1 MAAAFRLILG
11 FWLCALASAGQV
23 RADTLGQPY
32 FESIAGTANVGNG
45 VITIISQDNR
55 GLLWF
60 GTPEG
65 LYSHDGHRF
74 RVFRNRAND
83 PTTIGDDYVRA
94 LLPHSDGTLWVATQ
108 GAGLSVYD
116 PRTDRFTNHRPRPGD
131 ASSLPSVATLAL
143 AEGSDG
149 DVWVGFGNLGM
160 ARWNRAAQRFEGF
173 PPEIGKPGALQHEIV
188 RCLVRARNGDLW
200 IGTGNGL
207 QRRRAGSQVF
217 ERIASDP
224 AAPDSL
230 DGHYVYALLE
240 GHDGRIWIG
249 TQSHG
254 AAVLD
259 PSSGQLR
266 RLDAAN
272 ALSHPWVSGFVEPRP
287 GRIWVH
293 TYGGGIDVIDA
304 ATLAVV
310 QRIKSDLSIPGG
322 LALDRLTAPFQDRA
336 GLVWVGTWGSGLQRH
351 NPGNGAAFRTLRH
364 SAQQPNGLSIG
375 SVLSTLPIDARTL
388 MVGTGGNGIDIVDL
402 DRGVIA
408 GHRAHPSTP
417 GSLRDGTIRALVRD
431 AEGSIWVGTQQ
442 AGLQRYTPATSSFS
456 EPVPGISGG
465 PIRALLPIRGG
476 LLVIGTQAGLQI
488 LDPRSG
494 AIRSVRLS
502 AERAFTDPIWSLA
515 EDAAGQVWIG
525 TPNMLVRLPAGA
537 QFPVRVES
545 AEVALRAITDLHL
558 QAADQLYAIG
568 PRGIGRLVHWA
579 QGQPVFEDF
588 GATLGPQPAGFG
600 QQLLPDAR
608 GRLWSARALI
618 DPVSRQV
625 EPVGVADG
633 VDIGSVE
640 TGSGSISPDGL
651 LFFGG
656 TRGLLIIDPERF
668 MPWRF
673 SPPLLVTSVEV
684 DGQVLPHGG
693 LTGGIELRPGQRR
706 LNVEFAALDYSAPDS
721 VRYAFRL
728 VGLDEDWIETDAA
741 QRIASYHNLWP
752 GDYRLEVRARAR
764 NGPWGVTPLV
774 LPVTVIPTWWQTPMA
789 LGLALL
795 GLLLSGYGGVR
806 LRTLQMRR
814 RAHDLEALV
823 ERRTSELSQAKVKA
837 EGALAEL
844 KGTQR
849 QLVAAEKMA
858 SLGQLV
864 AGVAHEINTPVGIAI
879 TAASHLEELAREG
892 AGKLTNDR
900 LSATDLNRWKLE
912 VAESS
917 RLILTSLLQAGTLIA
932 SFKQVSV
939 DQSSDQ
945 RRQFALKAFLNEVQT
960 TLTPTLR
967 RTRHQLVIECSDE
980 VELDSYPG
988 ALFQILTNLVNN
1000 ALLHAFEGERPGT
1013 MLIRA
1018 RAEGELLE
1026 LVFSDDGRGMDA
1038 ETALRAFD
1046 PFFTT
1051 RRSGGGSG
1059 LGLHIVHNLVT
1070 QLLAGDIEL
1079 DTAPGQGTRF
1089 TLRFARVTPEAR
1101 AGARS

>member
-1 MAAAFRLILG
+1 MAASFRLVLG
-11 FWLCALASAGQV
+11 LLLCALLGAGQV
-23 RADTLGQPY
+23 RADALGQPY
-32 FESIAGTANVGNG
+32 FESITGTANLGNG
-45 VITIISQDNR
+45 VITIIAQDTR

-74 RVFRNRAND
+74 RVYRNLAND
-83 PTTIGDDYVRA
+83 PESIGDDYIRA

-116 PRTDRFTNHRPRPGD
+116 PRTDRFSNHRPRPGD
-131 ASSLPSVATLAL
+131 ASSLPSFATLAL
-143 AEGSDG
+143 AEGDDG

-160 ARWNRAAQRFEGF
+160 GRWKRSAQRFEAY
-173 PPEIGKPGALQHEIV
+173 PPEPGKAGALQDEIV
-188 RCLVRARNGDLW
+188 RCLLRARNGDLW

-207 QRRRAGSQVF
+207 QLRRAGSQVF
-217 ERIASDP
+217 ERMASDP
-224 AAPDSL
+224 GVPGSL
-230 DGHYVYALLE
+230 DGVYVYALLE
-240 GHDGRIWIG
+240 SSDGRIWIG
-249 TQSHG
+249 TQSQG

-259 PSSGQLR
+259 PVSGELK

-287 GRIWVH
+287 GRVWVH

-304 ATLAVV
+304 GALAIV

-322 LALDRLTAPFQDRA
+322 LALDRLTAPYQDRA
-336 GLVWVGTWGSGLQRH
+336 GLIWVGTWGSGLQRH

-364 SAQQPNGLSIG
+364 SPQQPHGLTIG
-375 SVLSTLPIDARTL
+375 SVLSTLPLDANTV

-408 GHRAHPSTP
+408 GHRADRDTP
-417 GSLRDGTIRALVRD
+417 GALRDGTIRALTRD
-431 AEGSIWVGTQQ
+431 AAGNIWVGTQQ
-442 AGLQRYTPATSSFS
+442 AGLQRYDASSNTFS
-456 EPVPGISGG
+456 KPVPGITGG
-465 PIRALLPIRGG
+465 PIRCLLPVRGG
-476 LLVIGTQAGLQI
+476 LLVIGTQAGVQI

-494 AIRSVRLS
+494 NVRTLRLS
-502 AERAFTDPIWSLA
+502 AERAFTDPIWSLV
-515 EDAAGQVWIG
+515 EDAAGQIWIG

-545 AEVALRAITDLHL
+545 ASVPLRAITDLRL
-558 QAADQLYAIG
+558 DAGDQLYATG
-568 PRGIGRLVHWA
+568 PRGIARLVNWS
-579 QGQPVFEDF
+579 QGEPVFEDF
-588 GATLGPQPAGFG
+588 GATLGSQPFGLG
-600 QQLLPDAR
+600 QQLLPDDR

-618 DPVSRQV
+618 DPANRQV
-625 EPVGVADG
+625 EPIGIADG

-640 TGSGSISPDGL
+640 TGSGSISPGGL

-656 TRGLLIIDPERF
+656 TRGLLIIDPARF
-668 MPWRF
+668 LPWRF
-673 SPPLLVTSVEV
+673 SPPLLLTSVEI
-684 DGQVLPHGG
+684 DGKPLPHAVLASGV
-693 LTGGIELRPGQRR
+693 ELRPGQRR
-706 LNVEFAALDYSAPDS
+706 LNFEFAALDYSAPDS

-741 QRIASYHNLWP
+741 QRSASYHNLWP
-752 GDYRLEVRARAR
+752 GDYRLEVRARSR
-764 NGPWGVTPLV
+764 NGPWGDAMLTV
-774 LPVTVIPTWWQTPMA
+774 PVAVIATWWQTPLA
-789 LGLALL
+789 LGLMLL
-795 GLLLSGYGGVR
+795 GLLLSTYAGVR

-814 RAHDLEALV
+814 RAVELEALV
-823 ERRTSELSQAKVKA
+823 ERRTSELSQAKEKA

-892 AGKLTNDR
+892 SGKLADNR
-900 LSATDLNRWKLE
+900 LSKSDLNRWKNE
-912 VAESS
+912 VEESS
-917 RLILTSLLQAGTLIA
+917 RLILASLLRAGTLIA

-939 DQSSDQ
+939 DQQSDQ
-945 RRQFALKAFLNEVQT
+945 RRRFGLKAFLNEVQT

-967 RTRHQLVIECSDE
+967 RTRHRLVIDCPEE
-980 VELDSYPG
+980 IELDSYPG

-1000 ALLHAFEGERPGT
+1000 ALLHAFDTEIPGQMQIQARSDGERLT
-1013 MLIRA
+1013 
-1018 RAEGELLE
+1018 

-1038 ETALRAFD
+1038 QTALRAFD

-1051 RRSGGGSG
+1051 RRGGGGSG

-1070 QLLAGDIEL
+1070 QLLAGEIEL
-1079 DTAPGQGTRF
+1079 HTAPGQGTRF
-1089 TLRFARVTPEAR
+1089 TMRFARKTPEAK
-1101 AGARS
+1101 AR